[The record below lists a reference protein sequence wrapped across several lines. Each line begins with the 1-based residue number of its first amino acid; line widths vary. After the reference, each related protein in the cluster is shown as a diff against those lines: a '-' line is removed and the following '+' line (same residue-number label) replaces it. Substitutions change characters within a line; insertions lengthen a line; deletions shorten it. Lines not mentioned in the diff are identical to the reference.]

1 MKSTERELTM
11 RYAELLEKE
20 MFDDIVVFSV
30 SEPGAMGPGGVMT
43 FYKKNGECF
52 SVDYLSETTPYA
64 SIINLFSVV

>member
-43 FYKKNGECF
+43 FYKKMG
-52 SVDYLSETTPYA
+52 SVFRWITYPKQPPMQ
-64 SIINLFSVV
+64 V